1 MLRWT
6 YLYFSSYRPAAYFS
20 RVYVFVS
27 VCINVL
33 VIMYMHTQFNCQ
45 KIALYNSCK
54 SLLSHQQFIKLLTYV
69 YLDSTW
75 KDRAFSFLSILMS
88 LKFYSSATS
97 VSLSFNEFLNLF
109 VYLLVLSYI
118 LRYFK
123 IRVTGS
129 FFLIIYL

>member
-1 MLRWT
+1 
-6 YLYFSSYRPAAYFS
+6 
-20 RVYVFVS
+20 
-27 VCINVL
+27 
-33 VIMYMHTQFNCQ
+33 MYMHTQFNCQ
-45 KIALYNSCK
+45 KIAFYNSCK

-75 KDRAFSFLSILMS
+75 KDKAFSFLSILMS

-123 IRVTGS
+123 IGITGS